1 MKEIR
6 AYIKQIK
13 LSDVIWE
20 LHRIEGI
27 TGLTMSEV
35 YGYGREKAEG
45 SEDKT
50 TFLSVA
56 CVPRVKLELICHDN
70 LVDPVVSVI
79 QKAAHTG
86 LHGDGKIY
94 VGEILEAVRISS
106 NERGESAV

>member
-6 AYIKQIK
+6 AYIKSIK

-20 LHRIEGI
+20 LHSIKGI
-27 TGLTMSEV
+27 TGVTMSEV
-35 YGYGREKAEG
+35 FGYGRERAKD

-50 TFLSVA
+50 TFVSVA
-56 CVPRVKLELICHDN
+56 CVPRVKLEIVCHDN
-70 LVDPVVSVI
+70 LVDPVVSAI
-79 QKAAHTG
+79 QRVAHTG

-94 VGEILEAVRISS
+94 VGEVLDAVRISS